1 MEIQQWDF
9 PLAKAEYLLNYTTTA
24 GEGGDKRKFWHEIL
38 GFQSPETL
46 RLALL
51 QQVTP
56 EQVEADGQNAY
67 GTLYRLVIR
76 LATPAGQVY
85 RIRTIWIIRFD
96 EKIARFVTAYPEE
109 RKGQH

>member
-1 MEIQQWDF
+1 MEIQRWEF
-9 PLAKAEYLLNYTTTA
+9 PLAKAEYLLNYTTM
-24 GEGGDKRKFWHEIL
+24 GGQDGDKRKFWHEIL

-46 RLALL
+46 RMVLL

-76 LATPAGQVY
+76 LAAPTGRVY
-85 RIRTIWIIRFD
+85 RVRTIWIIHFD
-96 EKIARFVTAYPEE
+96 EKIAPFVTAYPEE
-109 RKGQH
+109 RKG